1 MEPAAARP
9 NASGQASGQYNV
21 NNPGNPSRI
30 GPFHLLMANDTP
42 VLQGVTLGQRNTSLR
57 PDPVPILPRQVAD
70 SRIPAPSNTN
80 FTPTRRQQQEY
91 SPQVPDCYSQYTPEC
106 SAIYTAKPSELKYQV
121 HWLLDPSKDTEKECP
136 LSIAIRQSAN
146 PSSNQQEYAAY
157 QQLHNVFIPELMK
170 MAGKRDDEN
179 WINYQDGYGFT
190 PLMNAAVHGVLSC
203 IEPLIDAGATPLWE
217 RGSTALHEAL
227 SEEKYSWGGTRYE
240 VLQTLL
246 SALKKKSPGQLVGL
260 INKKLSP
267 DKARTFKN
275 VLPQMMRRL
284 QSENTVLHQL
294 VRRGN
299 GIGAQE
305 VIKLTKLLLEFGA
318 DPMVEN
324 GEGKTVFEYAWSER
338 DKKGR
343 QDIVQAILNNMPVN
357 SLCNILAQPCA
368 MPFELQIKI
377 QTLINQRVDANVGRV
392 KPQASALVSYVP
404 RGLQITRGQ
413 QGLPQYPLTRLP
425 VQTTDPCLPL
435 PVVEQN
441 DQEFSVEPKVELP
454 IPEPFISM
462 DSFQRP
468 VAPEESKYAVDI
480 KPTRTLIQQP
490 ADAGIGGG
498 SGTPEAYSLLM
509 SAQQTALLNGAL
521 SANHIQP
528 RFPVGEM
535 IGSHTGSDVHGAD
548 TALTANHPLS
558 STVAFDD
565 YDSSRYVEMMDDIG
579 GPAIAQE
586 LITLLGDFL
595 DQNPAGLD
603 QPTALSL
610 SNNIDAWND
619 QPATSSV
626 ADSMIKTESSVSL
639 LTHEGKD
646 KSTFD
651 NPFVKVEPWEVTD
664 QPLTDYE
671 SMPSCST
678 YWAEPKAPTTPV
690 PDATS
695 SGSTTS
701 FSEKFSEKDS
711 DSESLYSDG
720 DTHSEVSMSVNS
732 SFPDMVNAYQGQ
744 LIERQAMIK
753 ARRLSELVDG
763 MSDPARPAV
772 DIHSPQYAPPVSPVS
787 SANDSD
793 REDIPFFPAIIPT
806 VVQPQKR
813 RRSRTVEFAGNI
825 ERKCRKTSGKQG
837 KGILDFLI
845 KELDKEKSE
854 RIKGLKWHSKQDGI
868 YIREQKANAELARRW
883 GDYKSN
889 PGMTYEK
896 FARALRGYYGTAR
909 SQGQIEHL
917 TCGLDGTSEGN
928 LRSKYFRIH
937 LKKQKV

>member
-9 NASGQASGQYNV
+9 SASGQYV
-21 NNPGNPSRI
+21 NNPANPSRI
-30 GPFHLLMANDTP
+30 GPFHLLMVNGTP
-42 VLQGVTLGQRNTSLR
+42 VLQGVTLGQRKMSLR
-57 PDPVPILPRQVAD
+57 PGPVSILPRQVAD
-70 SRIPAPSNTN
+70 SRIPVPSDTN

-91 SPQVPDCYSQYTPEC
+91 SPQVPDCYSRYTPEC
-106 SAIYTAKPSELKYQV
+106 SAIYTAKSSELKHPV
-121 HWLLDPSKDTEKECP
+121 HWILDPSKDTEKECP
-136 LSIAIRQSAN
+136 LSIAIRQSADL
-146 PSSNQQEYAAY
+146 SSHQQRYVAC

-179 WINYQDGYGFT
+179 WINYQDEYGFT
-190 PLMNAAVHGVLSC
+190 PLMNAAVHGVLRC

-217 RGSTALHEAL
+217 HGSTALHEAL
-227 SEEKYSWGGTRYE
+227 SEERCSWGVTRYE
-240 VLQTLL
+240 VLQTML

-260 INKKLSP
+260 MNKKLSP
-267 DKARTFKN
+267 DKASTFKN
-275 VLPQMMRRL
+275 ILPEMKKKL
-284 QSENTVLHQL
+284 KSENTVLHQL
-294 VRRGN
+294 MRRGN
-299 GIGAQE
+299 GIGTEE
-305 VIKLTKLLLEFGA
+305 VIKITKLLLEFGA

-338 DKKGR
+338 DDKGR

-357 SLCNILAQPCA
+357 RLCNILAQPCA

-377 QTLINQRVDANVGRV
+377 QTLINQRVNVNAGRV
-392 KPQASALVSYVP
+392 KPQASALVPCVP
-404 RGLQITRGQ
+404 QGLQISRGQ
-413 QGLPQYPLTRLP
+413 QGLSQSPLARLP
-425 VQTTDPCLPL
+425 VRTIDPCLPL
-435 PVVEQN
+435 PVVKQN
-441 DQEFSVEPKVELP
+441 DQEFSAEPKVELP
-454 IPEPFISM
+454 IPETFIPM

-480 KPTRTLIQQP
+480 NPTQTLIQQP
-490 ADAGIGGG
+490 ADAGVGGG

-528 RFPVGEM
+528 CFPVGEM
-535 IGSHTGSDVHGAD
+535 TGSHTGSDVHGAD
-548 TALTANHPLS
+548 TALAANHPLS
-558 STVAFDD
+558 TAVSFDGC
-565 YDSSRYVEMMDDIG
+565 DSSKYVEMMDDLG

-586 LITLLGDFL
+586 LLTLLGDFL
-595 DQNPAGLD
+595 NRNPTALD

-610 SNNIDAWND
+610 SDNIDAWND
-619 QPATSSV
+619 QPATSTV
-626 ADSMIKTESSVSL
+626 ADRMIKTESPVSL
-639 LTHEGKD
+639 FTHEGKD
-646 KSTFD
+646 KGTFG
-651 NPFVKVEPWEVTD
+651 NPFVKVEPREVAD

-678 YWAEPKAPTTPV
+678 HWAEPKAPTTPV
-690 PDATS
+690 PEATS

-701 FSEKFSEKDS
+701 FSENVLEKDS
-711 DSESLYSDG
+711 DSESLCSDG
-720 DTHSEVSMSVNS
+720 DTHSEVSMSVSS
-732 SFPDMVNAYQGQ
+732 SFPDMVNACQGQ
-744 LIERQAMIK
+744 LTERQAMIE
-753 ARRLSELVDG
+753 ARKLSGLVDG

-793 REDIPFFPAIIPT
+793 REDIPFFSATIPT

-825 ERKCRKTSGKQG
+825 ERKCRKTAGNQG

-854 RIKGLKWHSKQDGI
+854 RINGLKWHSKQDGI
-868 YIREQKANAELARRW
+868 YIREQKANDELARRW
-883 GDYKSN
+883 GDYKRN
-889 PGMTYEK
+889 PRMTYDK
-896 FARALRGYYGTAR
+896 FARALRNYYGSTD
-909 SQGQIEHL
+909 SQWQIEHL
-917 TCGLDGTSEGN
+917 TCGLDGTSKWN